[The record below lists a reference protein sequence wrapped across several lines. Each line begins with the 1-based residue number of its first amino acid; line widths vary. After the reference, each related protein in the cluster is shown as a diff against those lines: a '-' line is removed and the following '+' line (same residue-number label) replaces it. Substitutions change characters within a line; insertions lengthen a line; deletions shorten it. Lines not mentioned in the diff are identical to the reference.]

1 MGIDAFAQT
10 AAPST
15 PAGPVNPAIPMLLQ
29 VLQFLPI
36 IAIFYLL
43 LIRPQQQQKK
53 KLDQMLK
60 ELKKG
65 DRVVTSGGIIGKVAK
80 VDDQELQVEIA
91 EGVRIKI
98 VRSTVSEVR
107 GKGEGT
113 PPAKAKATSE

>member
-65 DRVVTSGGIIGKVAK
+65 DRVVTSGGIIGTVMGIDDSKAVLRVA
-80 VDDQELQVEIA
+80 DDVKIEFAKSSITQVL
-91 EGVRIKI
+91 GGDSK
-98 VRSTVSEVR
+98 
-107 GKGEGT
+107 
-113 PPAKAKATSE
+113 